1 MMLTRPASDAIAGA
15 SRTEFYG
22 HPAAEASNTQVLE
35 SLAKS
40 KAAVKEQVIAEI
52 HAKAKAGDNA
62 GVAKVLE
69 KLELSER
76 LAREAALKT
85 LAPNGIPPHPSAA
98 PPCQNRSRGGSSAG
112 RGRDETRIK
121 TTTTATATATATA
134 KTTATTK
141 NNTSTSGNKAL
152 IKSLE
157 KVPRWFGKNIDLFLA
172 YLRPKLASTATRLS
186 SRALHIL
193 LNPKPYIPN
202 PKSLP
207 AQGPCTV
214 FRRRYGV

>member
-1 MMLTRPASDAIAGA
+1 VMMLVRSASDATAGA
-15 SRTEFYG
+15 SRTELYG

-52 HAKAKAGDNA
+52 HAKAKAGDSA

-98 PPCQNRSRGGSSAG
+98 PPSQNRSRDGSSAG
-112 RGRDETRIK
+112 RDEPRIK
-121 TTTTATATATATA
+121 TTT
-134 KTTATTK
+134 TTK

-157 KVPRWFGKNIDLFLA
+157 KVPRWFGKNIDLFFA
-172 YLRPKLASTATRLS
+172 YLHPKLASTATPLS
-186 SRALHIL
+186 TRALHSL

-207 AQGPCTV
+207 AQGPCMV
-214 FRRRYGV
+214 FRRRYGVWP